1 MRSSMK
7 LYSFMIRALCF
18 DLDGTLARF
27 QGDRHFL
34 SRDLMMD
41 LGLTSIPSHFLE
53 VFRSHEY
60 APGPVTLASALR
72 ATLEELQIET
82 NANLDDVAAKFIASY
97 AAQIKPLPDALE
109 VLRYFAHL
117 PKAILTNGPSDVQRA
132 AIRASGLE
140 DFFQTILVSGDAD
153 VGFAKPHPRMFELAC
168 KRLGVAPTET
178 LMIGDHLDL
187 DVQAA
192 IAVGLQAIHKPEQ
205 SS

>member
-18 DLDGTLARF
+18 DFDGTLAQF

-34 SRDLMMD
+34 SQDLMMD

-60 APGPVTLASALR
+60 APGPVTLASAWR
-72 ATLEELQIET
+72 ATLEELEIET

-109 VLRYFAHL
+109 VLRYF
-117 PKAILTNGPSDVQRA
+117 GF
-132 AIRASGLE
+132 G
-140 DFFQTILVSGDAD
+140 
-153 VGFAKPHPRMFELAC
+153 VG
-168 KRLGVAPTET
+168 
-178 LMIGDHLDL
+178 
-187 DVQAA
+187 
-192 IAVGLQAIHKPEQ
+192 
-205 SS
+205 